1 MLSMKKDE
9 FPDGL
14 FLFSAL
20 IAWLLCA
27 AILLVLAALI
37 ANAAKMGEQGIAYL
51 SSGVS
56 FLCAAAAGKAAAES
70 KKSNSLAIAVITA
83 TALVIF
89 LLTAVAILAITLV
102 FWIVCRI
109 QIKSKQDK
117 IDEASEAIP
126 KEVCFKAMKNRNGR
140 KTFKAFFKYR
150 PDYDLFEEDQRSQK
164 INKTQNKAI

>member
-56 FLCAAAAGKAAAES
+56 FLCAAAAGKAAAER

-89 LLTAVAILAITLV
+89 LLTAGFLIRGEDMAPSSVLSLVSLGYAGVLFGSLILYKPD
-102 FWIVCRI
+102 RPR
-109 QIKSKQDK
+109 SKRTVN
-117 IDEASEAIP
+117 P
-126 KEVCFKAMKNRNGR
+126 RN
-140 KTFKAFFKYR
+140 
-150 PDYDLFEEDQRSQK
+150 
-164 INKTQNKAI
+164 

>member
-37 ANAAKMGEQGIAYL
+37 QGIAYL

-56 FLCAAAAGKAAAES
+56 FLCAAAAGKAAVES

-89 LLTAVAILAITLV
+89 LLTAGFLIRGEDMAPSSVLSLVSFGYAGVLFGSLILYKPD
-102 FWIVCRI
+102 RPR
-109 QIKSKQDK
+109 SKRTVN
-117 IDEASEAIP
+117 P
-126 KEVCFKAMKNRNGR
+126 RN
-140 KTFKAFFKYR
+140 
-150 PDYDLFEEDQRSQK
+150 
-164 INKTQNKAI
+164 

>member
-14 FLFSAL
+14 FLVRAL

-27 AILLVLAALI
+27 AVLLVLAALT

-89 LLTAVAILAITLV
+89 LLTAGFLIRGEDMAPSSVLSLV
-102 FWIVCRI
+102 SFGYAGVD
-109 QIKSKQDK
+109 S
-117 IDEASEAIP
+117 
-126 KEVCFKAMKNRNGR
+126 
-140 KTFKAFFKYR
+140 
-150 PDYDLFEEDQRSQK
+150 
-164 INKTQNKAI
+164 

>member
-14 FLFSAL
+14 FLVRAL

-27 AILLVLAALI
+27 AVLLVLAALT
-37 ANAAKMGEQGIAYL
+37 ANAAKMGEPGIACL

-70 KKSNSLAIAVITA
+70 KKSNSLGIAAITA

-89 LLTAVAILAITLV
+89 LLTAGFLIRGEDMAPSSVLSLVSFGYAGVLFGSLILYKPD
-102 FWIVCRI
+102 RPR
-109 QIKSKQDK
+109 SKK
-117 IDEASEAIP
+117 TVKP
-126 KEVCFKAMKNRNGR
+126 RN
-140 KTFKAFFKYR
+140 
-150 PDYDLFEEDQRSQK
+150 
-164 INKTQNKAI
+164 

>member
-89 LLTAVAILAITLV
+89 LLTAGFLIRGEDMAPSSVLSLVSLGYAGVLFGSLILYKPD
-102 FWIVCRI
+102 RPR
-109 QIKSKQDK
+109 SKRTVN
-117 IDEASEAIP
+117 P
-126 KEVCFKAMKNRNGR
+126 RN
-140 KTFKAFFKYR
+140 
-150 PDYDLFEEDQRSQK
+150 
-164 INKTQNKAI
+164 

>member
-89 LLTAVAILAITLV
+89 LLTAGFLIQGEDMAPSSVLSLVSFGYAGVLFGSLILYKPD
-102 FWIVCRI
+102 RPR
-109 QIKSKQDK
+109 SKRTVN
-117 IDEASEAIP
+117 P
-126 KEVCFKAMKNRNGR
+126 RN
-140 KTFKAFFKYR
+140 
-150 PDYDLFEEDQRSQK
+150 
-164 INKTQNKAI
+164 

>member
-89 LLTAVAILAITLV
+89 LLTAGFLIRGEDMAPSSVLSLVSFGYVGVLFGSLILYKPD
-102 FWIVCRI
+102 RPR
-109 QIKSKQDK
+109 SKRTVN
-117 IDEASEAIP
+117 P
-126 KEVCFKAMKNRNGR
+126 RN
-140 KTFKAFFKYR
+140 
-150 PDYDLFEEDQRSQK
+150 
-164 INKTQNKAI
+164 

>member
-37 ANAAKMGEQGIAYL
+37 ANAAKMGEQGIKMGEQGIACL

-89 LLTAVAILAITLV
+89 LLTAGFLIRGEDMAPSSVLSLVSFGYAGVLFGSLILYKPD
-102 FWIVCRI
+102 RPR
-109 QIKSKQDK
+109 SKRTVN
-117 IDEASEAIP
+117 P
-126 KEVCFKAMKNRNGR
+126 RN
-140 KTFKAFFKYR
+140 
-150 PDYDLFEEDQRSQK
+150 
-164 INKTQNKAI
+164 